1 MSSNDVI
8 GKWKNIKTLMTV
20 EVYKTNNTYSAKIIN
35 AIYKSQIGKIF
46 IWNLVFNKA
55 KSEWNVGE
63 V

>member
-1 MSSNDVI
+1 
-8 GKWKNIKTLMTV
+8 MTV

-35 AIYKSQIGKIF
+35 AIDKSQIGKVI
-46 IWNLVFNKA
+46 ICNLVFNKA